1 MASEAEV
8 DLIIST
14 ADALPQLE
22 RDLDRIITAAETTAD
37 EIEIQAV
44 LDQQQTIS
52 ALIDDVTDAIR
63 NVNSVIPEVEIEAA
77 LDTLETLVR
86 LQGDLDDA
94 ISTAQSTADQI
105 QVDAELDAD
114 IAELDAE
121 IAALVNDLERSAPE
135 VDIEVD
141 LDTDRAERSGLRLGS
156 ALRPLAGLLGG
167 VAGSMSAVSLATG
180 PAASLLAATA
190 TSVEALAPAAA
201 LAAPAILSLGLAMGT
216 VKLATQGV
224 GDAIK
229 AAFDPETK
237 PEELEKSLKNLAPEA
252 RKFVVELSSMRKG
265 LKEVQQAVQEKF
277 FANFDDALK
286 DLSGTVLPQVSSSLQ
301 NVAGTFNQMGHEVA
315 NAARELAENGT
326 LGRALAGA
334 EKGLQNLTKV
344 PAQATTAFGQL
355 AAAAAPAF
363 DRVTAAAAKA
373 FTGVTDKLSA
383 AFESGALEEAID
395 SAIDT
400 IAQLG
405 RIAGNVFGG
414 LGNIISTV
422 SVEGNGLFTVLEKVT
437 QAFQDVTASKGFQDA
452 LKALSETANVL
463 VDTVLPLIS
472 QALQALGPVF
482 QALAAPVQILVR
494 ALGEGLTKVITA
506 LAPVLVA
513 AGLAFGQLVIAVTP
527 FIDLAANLIAA
538 ILPGLTPLFEALGTA
553 LNSLVPFIEQL
564 ATTLTDALV
573 PVFTQLATEVLPQI
587 LPPFVELSTKLIP
600 LLTETLV
607 ELTPSIIT
615 LASSF
620 AELVIAL
627 TPLIVEIINL
637 GIALLDDLLPKIQPV
652 IDLMI
657 KFTNFAVKVAAS
669 EITNLLIP
677 TLKILVQLLQGDFSG
692 AWQSAG
698 DLVTNINNK
707 IKEVVGAMAAFVGA
721 KLHELKDAAVNRAK
735 ELASGFIAE
744 VTRLGNE
751 VRSFFTSL
759 PGKIVEWLGDTG
771 NMLRNA
777 GSNIVQ
783 GLINGLNERLGRLRE
798 IAADIGRTVR
808 DAVKSTLGIHSPST
822 VMREAG
828 NDTIDGFLLGLKDQV
843 PELSS
848 QLQGIA
854 GLAPSFAL
862 PGGRTLQLPDFQPQA
877 PQVAVYLGNE
887 LLNRHVDTRIQMS
900 NQDRNRLMSQGV
912 RR

>member
-22 RDLDRIITAAETTAD
+22 RDLDRIITAAEATAD
-37 EIEIQAV
+37 EVEIQAV
-44 LDQQQTIS
+44 LDQQQAIS
-52 ALIDDVTDAIR
+52 SLIDDVTDAIR

-77 LDTLETLVR
+77 LDTLDTLVR
-86 LQGDLDDA
+86 LQGDLDDV
-94 ISTAQSTADQI
+94 IDTAQATADQV
-105 QVDAELDAD
+105 QLDAELDAD

-141 LDTDRAERSGLRLGS
+141 LDTDRAERSGARLGNV
-156 ALRPLAGLLGG
+156 LRPLAGLLGG

-229 AAFDPETK
+229 SAFDPDVK
-237 PEELEKSLKNLAPEA
+237 PEELAKQLKGLAPEA
-252 RKFVVELSSMRKG
+252 RKFVIELSSMKEG
-265 LKEVQQAVQEKF
+265 LKEVQQAVQERF

-286 DLSGTVLPQVSSSLQ
+286 DLSGTVLPAFSSSLQ
-301 NVAGTFNQMGHEVA
+301 NVAGTLNQMGHETA

-334 EKGLQNLTKV
+334 EKGLQNLVKV

-373 FTGVTDKLSA
+373 FTGVTDKLTE

-395 SAIDT
+395 NAVDT

-405 RIAGNVFGG
+405 RIAGNVFEG

-437 QAFQDVTASKGFQDA
+437 QAFADVTATEGFQQA
-452 LKALSETANVL
+452 LRALSETANVL

-482 QALAAPVQILVR
+482 QALAAPVQILIR
-494 ALGEGLTKVITA
+494 ALGDGLSKVMAA

-513 AGLAFGQLVIAVTP
+513 AANAFGQLVLVVTP

-538 ILPGLTPLFEALGTA
+538 ILPGLTPLFEALGQA
-553 LNSLVPFIEQL
+553 LNAMLPFVEQL

-573 PVFTQLATEVLPQI
+573 PVFTQLATEVLPQV

-607 ELTPSIIT
+607 ALTPSVIT
-615 LASSF
+615 LTSTF
-620 AELVIAL
+620 AELVVAL

-692 AWQSAG
+692 AWKSAG
-698 DLVTNINNK
+698 DLVSNISNK
-707 IKEVVGAMAAFVGA
+707 IKEVIFAMANAVGA
-721 KLHELKDAAVNRAK
+721 KLG
-735 ELASGFIAE
+735 ELARAAGEKARELVDGFMAQ
-744 VTRLGNE
+744 VRRLGNE
-751 VRSFFTSL
+751 VQTFFTSL
-759 PGKIVEWLGDTG
+759 PGRIIGWLGDTG
-771 NMLRNA
+771 NLLRNTGA
-777 GSNIVQ
+777 NIVQ
-783 GLINGLNERLGRLRE
+783 GLINGLSDRLGRLRE
-798 IAADIGRTVR
+798 IASEIARTV
-808 DAVKSTLGIHSPST
+808 ANVVKAGLGIHSPST

-828 NDTIDGFLLGLKDQV
+828 NDTMAGFVLGLKDQL
-843 PELSS
+843 PDLTD
-848 QLQGIA
+848 QLQGVT
-854 GLAPSFAL
+854 GTVQSFAL
-862 PGGRTLQLPDFQPQA
+862 PNGQTLQIPSFQATA
-877 PQVAVYLGNE
+877 PQVSVYLGNE
-887 LLNRHVDTRIQMS
+887 LINRHVDTRIRMADT
-900 NQDRNRLMSQGV
+900 DRSRLMTQGV